1 MFLRDRAPPPQASNL
16 WVVLVGAGLG
26 FLVAKTH
33 YQGGWKSLKHAI
45 AERNLF
51 IIYGELAKGLNERAW
66 EEEDDPDLM
75 DYYNE
80 AELEWNQL
88 PDDRKKYW

>member
-1 MFLRDRAPPPQASNL
+1 M
-16 WVVLVGAGLG
+16 
-26 FLVAKTH
+26 
-33 YQGGWKSLKHAI
+33 KHAI

-51 IIYGELAKGLNERAW
+51 IYGELAKGLNERAW
-66 EEEDDPDLM
+66 EEDDDPDLM

>member
-1 MFLRDRAPPPQASNL
+1 MLTAISL
-16 WVVLVGAGLG
+16 LLAGLQAR
-26 FLVAKTH
+26 VIHAADSSNDDDEP
-33 YQGGWKSLKHAI
+33 SLLKKVN
-45 AERNLF
+45 EE
-51 IIYGELAKGLNERAW
+51 ELNEVAKGLNERAW